1 MSSALG
7 ARRSRATFVLAVC
20 CVATAAVALAPPSGA
35 SSPSSAE
42 CPPASVVAAA
52 LGVKVKAPTSS
63 LTPYAKICTYAG
75 GTYVPTKI
83 TFQEDTAATFAAS
96 EKAVGS
102 LAVKV
107 TGLGKG
113 AWTTT
118 VGGDLDVFNGS
129 ETLKILAPTTSVA
142 KLEALARKI
151 PGF

>member
-1 MSSALG
+1 M
-7 ARRSRATFVLAVC
+7 VLAR
-20 CVATAAVALAPPSGA
+20 ASEA
-35 SSPSSAE
+35 SSPRSAT
-42 CPPASVVAAA
+42 CPSASVVAGE
-52 LGVKVKAPTSS
+52 LGLKVKAPTSS

-75 GTYVPTKI
+75 GGVVPTKI
-83 TFQEDTAATFAAS
+83 TFQEDTAASFAAS

-102 LAVKV
+102 MLVKV
-107 TGLGKG
+107 KGLGKG

-129 ETLKILAPTTSVA
+129 ETLKILAPTISVA